1 MISCNV
7 TAQRIGKH
15 NSLVRQVASFLVRG
29 KMGHRTELGVDKDMM
44 GDLVILDFA
53 NGRISMLIYCL
64 CPLFVVR
71 IEILV
76 VNKLGLQGLQGETR
90 S

>member
-1 MISCNV
+1 
-7 TAQRIGKH
+7 
-15 NSLVRQVASFLVRG
+15 
-29 KMGHRTELGVDKDMM
+29 MGHRTELGVDKDRM

-53 NGRISMLIYCL
+53 NGRDLYVDLSV

-76 VNKLGLQGLQGETR
+76 LNKLELLVSQGETR